1 MPEGHTIH
9 RLARDHAGWFAGHD
23 VRVSSPQGRFTAA
36 AAQLDGRTLT
46 ATDAFGKHLFHRYDD
61 GRSVHIHLGLFGKVY
76 HHALKAD
83 AAAPEPRATV
93 RYRVEAAGS
102 DGGHAID
109 LVGATACELLDEA
122 EVDAIVA
129 RLGPDPIREDAD
141 PERAWAALQRRSVGI
156 GRALMDQS
164 VLAGVGNVYRAEVL
178 FVHGLHPDV
187 PSRDVDRA
195 TWDAM
200 WATLVEWLRRGV
212 KERRIITVD
221 PKEIGVPRSRMRRA
235 DATYAYHQDACR
247 RCGTAIRRYDLAGR
261 WAYACETCQPPPRD
275 AASRTAGS
283 GAAPRRTAPSST
295 ASTSAPTRRRGAS
308 HA

>member
-9 RLARDHAGWFAGHD
+9 RLAQDHAGWFAGHD

-36 AAQLDGRTLT
+36 AAQLDGRTLVT
-46 ATDAFGKHLFHRYDD
+46 TDAFGKHLFHRYDD
-61 GRSVHIHLGLFGKVY
+61 GRSVHIHLGLFGKVF
-76 HHALKAD
+76 HHTLAPEAV
-83 AAAPEPRATV
+83 APEPRATV
-93 RYRVEAAGS
+93 RYRVEAMGAE
-102 DGGHAID
+102 GGHAID

-247 RCGTAIRRYDLAGR
+247 RCGTEIRRYDLAGR
-261 WAYACETCQPPPRD
+261 WAYACETCQPPPRAPGSRT
-275 AASRTAGS
+275 AASRTTKRRATTP
-283 GAAPRRTAPSST
+283 APPA
-295 ASTSAPTRRRGAS
+295 RRRGAS